1 MTPFQP
7 QEEYIM
13 HNKEASNAVEKI
25 NQLIAELL
33 AAIKEDERHSTP
45 QEQREQ
51 NGDTDKDATIHKL
64 LSQLQEVDMMQR
76 KMALLLIAQ
85 ADFLQKVQETMRKRG
100 EPLDAL
106 AASLMREIC
115 LDVARK
121 AAKLAKSHGMV

>member
-7 QEEYIM
+7 QEEYIV

-33 AAIKEDERHSTP
+33 AAIKEDERHSAP
-45 QEQREQ
+45 QEQCEQ

-76 KMALLLIAQ
+76 KMALTLIAQ

>member
-1 MTPFQP
+1 
-7 QEEYIM
+7 M

-33 AAIKEDERHSTP
+33 AAIKEDEHHAAP

-51 NGDTDKDATIHKL
+51 NGDFGTDKDATIHKL

-76 KMALLLIAQ
+76 KMAMTLIAQ

-115 LDVARK
+115 LDVAHK
-121 AAKLAKSHGMV
+121 AAKLAKSHGMA